1 MMMAKQKLVKWQ
13 RFKTALCD
21 LTEKNTSVEF
31 RQRSQDKTYFSV
43 KLSCEVH
50 WIVMSQ
56 KDVVCTV
63 ADAYFAFCLLRQRF
77 RKEISCKL
85 HRIRFGAFIRVE
97 YLEVCSKTR
106 NLINLKF
113 MFSKK
118 ATKIDKIFTV
128 DMTLCSK
135 RQIYFV
141 KFRGLFRKHEL

>member
-1 MMMAKQKLVKWQ
+1 
-13 RFKTALCD
+13 
-21 LTEKNTSVEF
+21 
-31 RQRSQDKTYFSV
+31 
-43 KLSCEVH
+43 
-50 WIVMSQ
+50 MSQ

-63 ADAYFAFCLLRQRF
+63 AYFAFCLLRQRF

-118 ATKIDKIFTV
+118 ATKIDKIFIV
-128 DMTLCSK
+128 DLTLCSK
-135 RQIYFV
+135 RKIDGEDFV
-141 KFRGLFRKHEL
+141 NFRGLLRKCEL